1 MVDARASSH
10 RSRELALRVISAAIL
25 IPFALIVV
33 SVGGAPLALACAVFA
48 AVMGYEWARMT
59 ASPIMPLMAFFAALP
74 PLAMIGFE
82 WPVALSLL
90 AACAVLTVLF
100 HPAALKDRF
109 IGSLGIVYASG
120 LPLAL
125 FLLRDGNWNGQAAAL
140 IVMGTVWAS
149 DSGAYFAGRGF
160 GGPPLSPKDSPS
172 KTWSGALG
180 ALLCSGLCGLI
191 AAGLLEA
198 DRIVWFAAGL
208 ALSVI
213 AQWGDLFES
222 SLKRRFG
229 IKDTSG
235 FVPGHGGVMDR
246 VDGLG
251 MACLGTVL
259 VLSMS
264 AVLPEFTLAELLGL
278 EAR

>member
-1 MVDARASSH
+1 MAGTDPGKSRG
-10 RSRELALRVISAAIL
+10 RELIIRVLSALVL
-25 IPFALIVV
+25 IPFALLVV
-33 SVGGAPLALACAVFA
+33 TYGGLPLALACGVFG

-59 ASPIMPLMAFFAALP
+59 ASPMMPLTALFSALPSLSILFVDGFAALGIIASSAVI
-74 PLAMIGFE
+74 LF
-82 WPVALSLL
+82 ALHPSSLTER
-90 AACAVLTVLF
+90 AVGAFGV
-100 HPAALKDRF
+100 
-109 IGSLGIVYASG
+109 VYASA

-125 FLLRDGNWNGQAAAL
+125 LLLREGEWNGQAAAL
-140 IVMGTVWAS
+140 ILMGTVWAS
-149 DSGAYFAGRGF
+149 DSGAYFAGQGF

-191 AAGLLEA
+191 AAGLMDA
-198 DRIVWFAAGL
+198 DRFSWLIVGL
-208 ALSVI
+208 AISIV

-229 IKDTSG
+229 VKDTSG

-251 MACLGTVL
+251 MACVAAVV
-259 VLSMS
+259 VLSLFGALS
-264 AVLPEFTLAELLGL
+264 GVLGL
-278 EAR
+278 EATK

>member
-33 SVGGAPLALACAVFA
+33 SVGGLPLALACSIFA

-59 ASPIMPLMAFFAALP
+59 ASPIMPLMAFLAALP
-74 PLAMIGFE
+74 ALAMIGFE

-90 AACAVLTVLF
+90 AACAMLTMLF
-100 HPAALKDRF
+100 HPAGLADRF
-109 IGSLGIVYASG
+109 IGALGIVYSSG

-125 FLLRDGNWNGQAAAL
+125 FLLRDGDWRGQAAAL

-160 GGPPLSPKDSPS
+160 GGPPLSPKESPS
-172 KTWSGALG
+172 KTWSGAFG

-198 DRIVWFAAGL
+198 DRVAWFIAGL
-208 ALSVI
+208 IISVI

-235 FVPGHGGVMDR
+235 FLPGHGGVMDR

-251 MACLGTVL
+251 MACVG
-259 VLSMS
+259 
-264 AVLPEFTLAELLGL
+264 AVLILSFSAMLPQLALADWLGL
-278 EAR
+278 EAS